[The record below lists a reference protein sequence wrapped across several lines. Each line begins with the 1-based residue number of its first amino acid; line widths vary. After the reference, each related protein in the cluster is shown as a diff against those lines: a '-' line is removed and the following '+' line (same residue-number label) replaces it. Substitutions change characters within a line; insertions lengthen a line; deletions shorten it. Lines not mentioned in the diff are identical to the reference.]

1 MTEEEK
7 AEGLTL
13 ACRAVPLSDV
23 TIGWLDGEDEFADI
37 PAGRFDGVIAEAV
50 DATHDIKLIRIRLD
64 DRELFTF
71 KAGQYVRL
79 LYPDCSPRDYSIASR
94 IDEDLI
100 EFHIRHVPGGV
111 TSGHIFA
118 NAKAGDPVV
127 LVGPFGASYLR
138 EKHCGP
144 ILGIAGGSGL
154 APVKAVVEAALA
166 TDRTTGRQ
174 RPIHVYFGA
183 RAERDLYMVDR
194 FEELAVSHGNLSFVP
209 VLSNE
214 EHAQIRRGY
223 VGSAVADDFDDLD
236 GWKAYLAGPPA
247 MIEATVPQLPGKG
260 HPHRR
265 HSCRRVFHPGK
276 IGAGSMNIGTA
287 ATASG
292 VSAKMIRHYETI
304 GLIKS
309 ANRTESGY
317 RVYTTNDLETL
328 RFIRRGRDLG
338 FSIEKIRQLMT
349 LWRDPGGASC
359 DVKRIVMEH
368 VVDLEAKMHALREMA
383 DTLRN
388 IATYCPDNGE
398 PDCPIIQDLAQSE
411 DPDFTPVA
419 ILPKRSGMLKGT
431 SGVVTDL
438 PRLMK

>member
-1 MTEEEK
+1 
-7 AEGLTL
+7 
-13 ACRAVPLSDV
+13 
-23 TIGWLDGEDEFADI
+23 
-37 PAGRFDGVIAEAV
+37 
-50 DATHDIKLIRIRLD
+50 
-64 DRELFTF
+64 
-71 KAGQYVRL
+71 
-79 LYPDCSPRDYSIASR
+79 
-94 IDEDLI
+94 
-100 EFHIRHVPGGV
+100 
-111 TSGHIFA
+111 
-118 NAKAGDPVV
+118 
-127 LVGPFGASYLR
+127 
-138 EKHCGP
+138 
-144 ILGIAGGSGL
+144 
-154 APVKAVVEAALA
+154 
-166 TDRTTGRQ
+166 
-174 RPIHVYFGA
+174 
-183 RAERDLYMVDR
+183 
-194 FEELAVSHGNLSFVP
+194 
-209 VLSNE
+209 
-214 EHAQIRRGY
+214 
-223 VGSAVADDFDDLD
+223 
-236 GWKAYLAGPPA
+236 
-247 MIEATVPQLPGKG
+247 
-260 HPHRR
+260 
-265 HSCRRVFHPGK
+265 
-276 IGAGSMNIGTA
+276 MNIGTA

-411 DPDFTPVA
+411 DPDFMQVA
-419 ILPKRSGMLKGT
+419 ILPKRSGMLKGR